1 MIITLIIDYHDD
13 HHNYFHHNDYHD
25 DDYHDDGDFNVDNKD
40 NDDSVIPCLI
50 MIIWNTCDD

>member
-1 MIITLIIDYHDD
+1 MIIDYHDD